1 MGWRAPKEEGM
12 SGGRRG
18 AVLAV
23 MAAVVALSAL
33 ECARRGI
40 AQGAPA
46 KGDEA
51 VFETVYLWEGPAPE
65 AKGEQAEDRPR
76 LYVFA
81 AEAGKASGTAV
92 IVCPGGGYSGRA
104 MEHEG
109 VQVAHWLNG
118 LGVTAFLLS
127 YRVSSAGYTPDDA
140 FADAQRAVRLVRHR
154 AKQYGVDP
162 NRIGMIGFSAGGHLL
177 SRLGLYHDAGDT
189 QAADTIERQSS
200 RPNFLL
206 FCYTPTATGRW
217 PEGSAL
223 PPAKV
228 NASTPPT
235 FIFHT
240 TEDMVEPDGVIEWY
254 RALRAAGVE
263 TELHIFGGYGPH
275 GSGLSTGD
283 PATSR
288 WPELAAAWMRRNG
301 FLTGKERA
309 SVEGMVTIDGE
320 PMYIG
325 YVTFTPVDS
334 ACDPI
339 ACGMVS
345 GWVEMGKYRIPA
357 RHGPAPGK
365 HRVEVRHTALAPST
379 EPVLME
385 EVRYTKLSP
394 KGEAMVVEIHP
405 GANTIDFDIRSRR

>member
-1 MGWRAPKEEGM
+1 MAGWRKEGKM
-12 SGGRRG
+12 LVRPLIG
-18 AVLAV
+18 ATVAVVLLA
-23 MAAVVALSAL
+23 AAVG
-33 ECARRGI
+33 CARKE
-40 AQGAPA
+40 AAGAA
-46 KGDEA
+46 ARAGGKA
-51 VFETVYLWEGPAPE
+51 VFETVYLWEGAAPG
-65 AKGEQAEDRPR
+65 AKGGGPEDRPR

-81 AEAGKASGTAV
+81 PEAGKATGAAV
-92 IVCPGGGYSGRA
+92 IVCPGGGYGGRA

-109 VQVAHWLNG
+109 VQVSRWLNS
-118 LGVTAFLLS
+118 LGVTAFLLA
-127 YRVSSAGYTPDDA
+127 YRVGGAGYTPDDA
-140 FADAQRAVRLVRHR
+140 FTDAQRAVRLVRHR
-154 AKQYGVDP
+154 AKEFGVDP
-162 NRIGMIGFSAGGHLL
+162 KRIGMIGFSAGGHLI
-177 SRLGLYHDAGDT
+177 SRLGLYHDAGAA
-189 QAADTIERQSS
+189 QASDPLERESS
-200 RPNFLL
+200 RPDFLL
-206 FCYTPTATGRW
+206 LCYTPTATGPW
-217 PEGSAL
+217 PENSTV

-228 NASTPPT
+228 NATTPPT

-309 SVEGMVTIDGE
+309 SVEGMVTIDGK

-345 GWVEMGKYRIPA
+345 GWVEMGKYQIPA
-357 RHGPAPGK
+357 THGPVPGK
-365 HRVEVRHTALAPST
+365 YRVEVRHTALAPST

-385 EVRYTKLSP
+385 EARYTKRSP
-394 KGEAMVVEIHP
+394 KGEAMVVEIKP
-405 GANTIDFDIRSRR
+405 GGNVIDLGIISTAD